1 MMDRLILAVM
11 MGMTG
16 WNNLHPEPPKPPT
29 SAELRYKAKQKSVSN
44 LCQKPRKTKTVR
56 ELCSKWEK

>member
-1 MMDRLILAVM
+1 
-11 MGMTG
+11 
-16 WNNLHPEPPKPPT
+16 
-29 SAELRYKAKQKSVSN
+29 LRDKARQKSVSN